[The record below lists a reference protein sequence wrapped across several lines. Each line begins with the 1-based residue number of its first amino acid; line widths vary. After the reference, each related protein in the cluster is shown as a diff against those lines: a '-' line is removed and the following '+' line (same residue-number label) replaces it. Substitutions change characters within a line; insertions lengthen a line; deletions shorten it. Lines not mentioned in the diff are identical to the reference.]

1 MNYFAEKLHGLT
13 QKISGATKP
22 RAATLNKL
30 ADSMEVVGQPSS
42 GPSRNMDQ
50 NRQLA
55 ELERMEREEQMR
67 ARR

>member
-13 QKISGATKP
+13 QKISGRTPQK
-22 RAATLNKL
+22 ATLNKF
-30 ADSMEVVGQPSS
+30 ADTMESTQAPTS

-55 ELERMEREEQMR
+55 ELERMEREEAMR
-67 ARR
+67 ARQ

>member
-13 QKISGATKP
+13 QKISGRTPQK
-22 RAATLNKL
+22 ATLNRF
-30 ADSMEVVGQPSS
+30 ADSLESVQAPSA

-55 ELERMEREEQMR
+55 ELERMEREDAMR
-67 ARR
+67 GRR

>member
-13 QKISGATKP
+13 QKISGGPQK
-22 RAATLNKL
+22 RATLNKL
-30 ADSMEVVGQPSS
+30 ADSMGEVQQPSA

-55 ELERMEREEQMR
+55 ELERMEREEAMR
-67 ARR
+67 SRQ

>member
-13 QKISGATKP
+13 QKISGGPQK
-22 RAATLNKL
+22 RATLNKL
-30 ADSMEVVGQPSS
+30 ADSMESVQAPTS
-42 GPSRNMDQ
+42 GPSRNTDA

-55 ELERMEREEQMR
+55 ELERMEREETMR